1 MLRYIFINYN
11 LLLKYILIIIHNNYK
26 KKYLKKFFFLKLTLL
41 QTQKPESRGPEH
53 STSHSKRQNN
63 PHHKTRGVALQFAP
77 NYRDISYSLPV
88 TILTEQFLSR
98 MTVPTTTALGT
109 VSRAAATA
117 AAGGGGGSKKVM
129 ITGVG
134 KGLGRALALE
144 LDKRGHIVI
153 GCSRSQ
159 DNLNSLQ
166 SQFSS
171 DKHLL
176 LDADVVLYYHL
187 YLLFFNFLNQSIN
200 N

>member
-1 MLRYIFINYN
+1 M
-11 LLLKYILIIIHNNYK
+11 K
-26 KKYLKKFFFLKLTLL
+26 KKITSNFFFLFKLALL
-41 QTQKPESRGPEH
+41 QLANTKSRVQNTPQ
-53 STSHSKRQNN
+53 STSYNKRQNN

-77 NYRDISYSLPV
+77 NYRNISYSLPV
-88 TILTEQFLSR
+88 TVLTEQFQSR

-117 AAGGGGGSKKVM
+117 AAAGGGGSKKVM

-159 DNLNSLQ
+159 ENLNSLQ

-187 YLLFFNFLNQSIN
+187 LSFIIYFLKSIN
-200 N
+200 Y